1 MVWLFNENNDFD
13 LRNLIKKFLST
24 DSCTDIYRGVNIIS
38 NCVSAAWHFSLL
50 CLITTWCSCR
60 GNHNFTGRKGAWGL
74 WHKGHT
80 MFVETVF
87 HRIVC
92 CVWSACV
99 VYVTGFMY
107 TFMCICPFLC
117 VESLLPFPPHL
128 YILSSWQ
135 VLLGVIDKRKSFANE
150 GVIFKLSMG

>member
-1 MVWLFNENNDFD
+1 MPERITGWVTMMVWLFNETNDFD
-13 LRNLIKKFLST
+13 LRNLIKNFLST

-80 MFVETVF
+80 MLLRQFFIELFVVF
-87 HRIVC
+87 GLPVLCMSLGSCTHYVYMPISLCGELASFSSSSLYSLQLAGPLGSHR
-92 CVWSACV
+92 
-99 VYVTGFMY
+99 
-107 TFMCICPFLC
+107 
-117 VESLLPFPPHL
+117 
-128 YILSSWQ
+128 
-135 VLLGVIDKRKSFANE
+135 
-150 GVIFKLSMG
+150 